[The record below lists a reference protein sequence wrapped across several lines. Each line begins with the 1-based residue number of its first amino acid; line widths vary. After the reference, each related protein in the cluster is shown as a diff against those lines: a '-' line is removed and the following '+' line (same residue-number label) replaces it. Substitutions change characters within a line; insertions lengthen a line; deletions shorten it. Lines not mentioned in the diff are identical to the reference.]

1 MLFVHKSQTCSAV
14 RLRIAVLMLM
24 GFIFFMLSSVQAEE
38 KEASNFSND
47 SDNTYEDLKI
57 FSEVLSLIES
67 SYVETCLTL

>member
-24 GFIFFMLSSVQAEE
+24 GFIFFMLMGSVQAED

-67 SYVETCLTL
+67 SYVE